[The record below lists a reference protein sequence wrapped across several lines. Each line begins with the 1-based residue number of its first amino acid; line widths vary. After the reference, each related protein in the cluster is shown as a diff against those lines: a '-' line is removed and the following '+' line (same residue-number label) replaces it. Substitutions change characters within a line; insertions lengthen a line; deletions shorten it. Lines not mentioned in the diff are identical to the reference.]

1 MQEQII
7 KQEEQEIDLR
17 EIFYLMKRKVWLILL
32 CTVVGAVLMFA
43 YTKNHTVPMYESTS
57 KLYIFSDTQ
66 LSSAGISLTSELTLD
81 FIHLAN
87 SRPVMEDVIAD
98 LELTDWTSSQLA
110 RCVTVSNPED
120 SHLLIIDVKT
130 TNPELSKDVAN
141 SMAKVVARRV
151 AEIMNAD
158 EPSIMEEAI
167 VPSGAVDSG
176 IKRKTLLGGLV
187 GAILVIGMIFLLY
200 ILDDTIK
207 DEDDVE
213 KYLGLR
219 TLASFPKRS
228 RKKRGVA

>member
-17 EIFYLMKRKVWLILL
+17 EIFYLMKRKLWLILL
-32 CTVVGAVLMFA
+32 CAVVGATLMFL
-43 YTKNHTVPMYESTS
+43 YTKSHTVPMYAATS
-57 KLYIFSDTQ
+57 KIYIFSDTQ
-66 LSSAGISLTSELTLD
+66 LSSVGINLTSELTVD

-87 SRPVMEDVIAD
+87 SRPVMEDVIYD
-98 LELTDWTSSQLA
+98 LGLEDWTSSQLA
-110 RCVTVSNPED
+110 NCINVSNPED
-120 SHLLIIDVKT
+120 SHLLIIDVTT

-151 AEIMNAD
+151 AEVMNAD

-167 VPSGAVDSG
+167 VPAGAVDSG
-176 IKRKTLLGGLV
+176 LKRKTLLGGLV
-187 GAILVIGMIFLLY
+187 GAILVIGVIFLLY
-200 ILDDTIK
+200 ILDDTVK

-219 TLASFPKRS
+219 TLAAFPRRS
-228 RKKRGVA
+228 KKNRSAA